1 MSGKDKRKAMD
12 WTNEE
17 TNLMRMMNLALP
29 AILNGVLW
37 NNLQMKRS
45 SKKFLKI
52 FNSQLKQEEFIQ
64 HNQQNFGKNAYDIL
78 TLDTKKLQMNYNALK
93 KKVAWKE

>member
-1 MSGKDKRKAMD
+1 
-12 WTNEE
+12 
-17 TNLMRMMNLALP
+17 
-29 AILNGVLW
+29 
-37 NNLQMKRS
+37 MKRS

-64 HNQQNFGKNAYDIL
+64 HNQQNVGKNAYDIL

-93 KKVAWKE
+93 KKVA